1 VSIVGDAFH
10 INGAPTYAGKI
21 WATADGGQHRIEGL
35 LLNARLPQAIF
46 DDPVPETRGQWM
58 YPDTRLWDPN
68 RNTQEFID
76 AMPSWLEHGLL
87 GLAINLQGGCP
98 FGYCRSQPW
107 NNSAF
112 NDDGSLRPDF
122 MARLERVL
130 DSADELGMVPI
141 LGYFYF
147 GQDERMEDEAA
158 VVRAV
163 ENATQWIL
171 EKGYRNVV
179 IEITNECNISY
190 DHAILR
196 CNRVH
201 ELIERAKGMTH
212 EGRRLYVSTSLG
224 GGSVPPANIVEA
236 SDYVLLHGNGVQD
249 PNRMAAMIREVRA
262 MEAYR
267 PMPIVNNEDDRPW
280 RDVDQGWGE
289 DGNNFAVAVR
299 NYAGWGYF
307 DFRQPEEHSLYNEG
321 FQSVP
326 VNWQI
331 SSERK
336 RDFFD
341 LLAQITGS
349 PGTPIVD
356 VVYHRVAGRAIVQ
369 IVGDLPAGSSGQIEL
384 RVNNRV
390 VAEAPGGSVFMVEID
405 VPLSEHGVRARVR
418 YMRGD
423 REVVIESPL
432 VMNPWWP
439 YGGPP
444 PE

>member
-1 VSIVGDAFH
+1 
-10 INGAPTYAGKI
+10 
-21 WATADGGQHRIEGL
+21 
-35 LLNARLPQAIF
+35 
-46 DDPVPETRGQWM
+46 
-58 YPDTRLWDPN
+58 
-68 RNTQEFID
+68 
-76 AMPSWLEHGLL
+76 
-87 GLAINLQGGCP
+87 
-98 FGYCRSQPW
+98 
-107 NNSAF
+107 
-112 NDDGSLRPDF
+112 
-122 MARLERVL
+122 
-130 DSADELGMVPI
+130 
-141 LGYFYF
+141 
-147 GQDERMEDEAA
+147 
-158 VVRAV
+158 
-163 ENATQWIL
+163 
-171 EKGYRNVV
+171 
-179 IEITNECNISY
+179 
-190 DHAILR
+190 
-196 CNRVH
+196 
-201 ELIERAKGMTH
+201 
-212 EGRRLYVSTSLG
+212 
-224 GGSVPPANIVEA
+224 
-236 SDYVLLHGNGVQD
+236 
-249 PNRMAAMIREVRA
+249 MAAMIREVRA

-369 IVGDLPAGSSGQIEL
+369 IVGDLPAGSSGEIEL
-384 RVNNRV
+384 LVNNRV